1 MSKIHYKLKNVQE
14 VEKDIREQLRTFTK
28 QTHNEYVAEFL
39 TTTELEEKIT
49 SATKTIVDGGEM
61 KAVSHVYG
69 WENSTSSVLVFSD
82 LNLESNDC
90 NNKSYVVFKLSI
102 VINENCD
109 IYKYS
114 YNYHVYVEEC

>member
-14 VEKDIREQLRTFTK
+14 VEKDICDQLRTFAK
-28 QTHNEYVAEFL
+28 QTHNEHVAEFL

-49 SATKTIVDGGEM
+49 SATKTIVDGCEM
-61 KAVSHVYG
+61 KAVSYVYR
-69 WENSTSSVLVFSD
+69 WENLTISVIVFSD
-82 LNLESNDC
+82 LNLEINDC
-90 NNKSYVVFKLSI
+90 NNKSYAVFKLSI

>member
-14 VEKDIREQLRTFTK
+14 VEKDICEQLRTFAK
-28 QTHNEYVAEFL
+28 QTHNEHVAKFM
-39 TTTELEEKIT
+39 TTTNLEEKIM
-49 SATKTIVDGGEM
+49 SDTKTIVDGGEM
-61 KAVSHVYG
+61 KAISHVYR
-69 WENSTSSVLVFSD
+69 WENSTVSVMVFSD

-90 NNKSYVVFKLSI
+90 NNKPCVVFNLSI

-114 YNYHVYVEEC
+114 CNYHVDVEEC

>member
-1 MSKIHYKLKNVQE
+1 M
-14 VEKDIREQLRTFTK
+14 RTFAK